1 MFMWHLRGIKKCW
14 HFVSAQLSPS
24 FSAHIPCFS
33 LSLFFSCFF
42 SGPPPNCGALVL
54 QVPGF
59 SHSALEF
66 PNNCASCALL
76 PLFIGLSPPQTG
88 DDNKNN
94 AVIIVN
100 SWHCLGA
107 FYRLGTGLIAVYR
120 ISFNLHI
127 KMRLSSPTLQLM
139 KMKARKVKDIVKGRT
154 ARAWWGRSQMSSD
167 SQTYSI

>member
-1 MFMWHLRGIKKCW
+1 MLTFHQCST
-14 HFVSAQLSPS
+14 VSQFQCSHSLLLS
-24 FSAHIPCFS
+24 FSFS
-33 LSLFFSCFF
+33 FFLLLLLRPAPKLWGFCPS
-42 SGPPPNCGALVL
+42 GAL
-54 QVPGF
+54 

-66 PNNCASCALL
+66 PNDCASCALL

-88 DDNKNN
+88 DNNKNN
-94 AVIIVN
+94 AVITVN

-139 KMKARKVKDIVKGRT
+139 KMKARKVKDIIKGRT
-154 ARAWWGRSQMSSD
+154 ARAWWGRSRMSSD
-167 SQTYSI
+167 SQTYII